1 MMPESQN
8 YAPSYRAQLVK
19 RFGSRIPT
27 TSEGLPTGYYRT
39 DMLPAYP
46 IAPQQLEAQTS
57 GVTPTSPG
65 AEPTHEDASSKA
77 KATVSPQVPGGQ
89 VAQDRADLADV
100 LRAAFVELNF
110 DHGYPGIPNGMPF
123 WHKLEFESGFAFA
136 AFQLYLESGQE
147 GPRELFSVAS
157 NEELLRV
164 ASAQHQRQLSPQ
176 ELLFALQEYF
186 TLNYWSSRAKAFD
199 LYKESAWRHQRLKRQ
214 VRTENSHFEIAEQL
228 MAKLAVYFGSERFM
242 NEMTPKAAIDAL
254 GKIVAIQRISLG
266 LPASGPLA
274 ANQQPEATSFE
285 MIMRNVATTQGAGQA
300 AGQRG
305 VAEHTK
311 DMLDQVLADP
321 TAANNLQEVI
331 IRVTSLTAQAN
342 KEPER
347 RFPGRDRGGIVFE
360 EAEFIDVSTSNVPR

>member
-1 MMPESQN
+1 MSAES
-8 YAPSYRAQLVK
+8 YRPSYRAQLVK
-19 RFGSRIPT
+19 KYGGRVPT

-46 IAPQQLEAQTS
+46 SAPAQNIGS
-57 GVTPTSPG
+57 LPPSPG
-65 AEPTHEDASSKA
+65 AELRREDDQFLATA
-77 KATVSPQVPGGQ
+77 KAMSSPQVAGGLA
-89 VAQDRADLADV
+89 VQDQGADLADV

-136 AFQLYLESGQE
+136 CFQLYLESGQD

-164 ASAQHQRQLSPQ
+164 ASAQHQRQLGPQ

-300 AGQRG
+300 SGQRG